1 MDNGPSCA
9 RYLAVVSGFLT
20 FVFSVSLLLT
30 DIPAPGKWLAAGLG
44 MTCGAT
50 LFVGACVLNARSA
63 RYGKP
68 WPVKAS
74 VTLTSDEARRGAVKT
89 VSFKARTRC
98 AVCDGT
104 GRSGP
109 SPCRRCRRCRGSG
122 LGKVGQHTRRIQIP
136 VGVQDESKLTVR
148 SMGAPGG
155 QQNPNGDLLLAVRIS
170 GGGREEPRQQH
181 SRPTGDEGRDPRI
194 RRPHD
199 RSVSD
204 DAFLVTVVG
213 TSRPGSPGPQTAAGA
228 RTAGPVT
235 TRNRQGDIEVALTSS
250 GMVIRDKWP
259 RPDGGARWKI
269 RVNLRWD
276 DIAHLGF
283 DYGSHDSVVSLW
295 AASPHSD
302 QRQHIVDARS
312 FTSDQWDELGR
323 STSALT
329 GGRLAIDLTKLDHP
343 GTVRDS

>member
-1 MDNGPSCA
+1 MDDGPSCA

-20 FVFSVSLLLT
+20 FLVSVSLLLT
-30 DIPAPGKWLAAGLG
+30 DIPAPGKWLAAGIG
-44 MTCGAT
+44 MAGGAT
-50 LFVGACVLNARSA
+50 VFVGASVLNARSA
-63 RYGKP
+63 RSGKP
-68 WPVKAS
+68 WLVKAR
-74 VTLTSDEARRGAVKT
+74 VTLTSDEARQGAAKT
-89 VSFKARTRC
+89 VSFKARMLC

-109 SPCRRCRRCRGSG
+109 SPCRRCRGSG

-136 VGVQDESKLTVR
+136 VGVQDNSELTVR

-155 QQNPNGDLLLAVRIS
+155 RQNPNGDLLLAVRIS
-170 GGGREEPRQQH
+170 GGGREEPRQPH

-213 TSRPGSPGPQTAAGA
+213 TPRPHSPGSETAAGA

-235 TRNRQGDIEVALTSS
+235 TRNRQGDTEFALTPS
-250 GMVIRDKWP
+250 GMVVRDRWP

-269 RVNLRWD
+269 RVNLWWD

-283 DYGSHDSVVSLW
+283 GYGSHDSVVSLW

-312 FTSDQWDELGR
+312 FTRDQWDELGR

-329 GGRLAIDLTKLDHP
+329 GGRLAIDLTQLDHP